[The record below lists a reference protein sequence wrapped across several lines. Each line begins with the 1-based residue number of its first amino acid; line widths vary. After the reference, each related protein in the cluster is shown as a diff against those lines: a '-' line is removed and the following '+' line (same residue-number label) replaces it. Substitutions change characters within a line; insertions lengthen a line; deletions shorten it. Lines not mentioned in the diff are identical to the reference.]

1 MPKKKI
7 WVSMDTETYPISKD
21 SVSPRVV
28 CISLATR
35 CSPEKVETDLI
46 AACEDRALPTIQG
59 LLKNHEVVL
68 IGHNMA
74 YDLNCLVSTWPELKL
89 PILDKLEAG
98 EVTDTL
104 IREKLLNLSTS
115 GNTDTAI
122 LPDGQERNVPLGLAD
137 LEKRYLGMDR
147 SDQKTDEDAWRLRY
161 HELDGVPADEYPREA
176 RDYAIDDAVGTL
188 LVAEAQEVRRGG
200 AERGPGSMNTHEFQ
214 TAVDYCLRRFTVQGI
229 AIDREA
235 RDEMAE
241 ELGKEFAPEQFPRL
255 IDSGILRPPVPPR
268 PMKSQ
273 KKRVARILPDLS
285 PDEWE
290 KVDWTQHRE
299 VLEEAGVRFT
309 QHKKE
314 SINQKALHAVVE
326 AVCEENDIPLERT
339 AKGAISASSG
349 FIKVLAPY
357 DKILGEYQRRQE
369 LARLVGA
376 ELPKLD
382 ADRVHPNYNILKNT
396 GRTSSTGN
404 RRGSEPLY
412 PSTNIQQVDPRARN
426 VFVPDEGHVICSVDY
441 SSLELV
447 TLAQSTY
454 SLLNYS
460 VHRDKLLAGY
470 DLHAYLGSQLAV
482 NLHDGFSEEARGLD
496 ADEAYALFMK
506 KKKTDPEF
514 YGHWRK
520 FAKPVGLGFPGGLGA
535 ETFVTFAAGVYDVTV
550 THEEAKAL
558 KEIWLETYPEMVDYF
573 EWINRYA
580 KDPEDPLAYCY
591 ESPMGMWRARA
602 SYCATANGKALQT
615 PSAEGA
621 KIAIFKVLRACDT
634 PGDLLYGTRPWGF
647 IHDEI
652 NACVKDDELA
662 GAKADRIAKIMVD
675 SMQMVASDV
684 PVGAEPALMRFW
696 TKAAEEVRDED
707 GNLLVWEP
715 KEKK

>member
-1 MPKKKI
+1 MKSERI
-7 WVSMDTETYPISKD
+7 LVSLDTETHLMNPET
-21 SVSPRVV
+21 VAPRVV

-35 CSPEKVETDLI
+35 RNASHVDSDLV
-46 AACEDRALPTIQG
+46 ASCEDRALPLIKE
-59 LLKNHEVVL
+59 LLSDSKFMLV
-68 IGHNMA
+68 GHNMA
-74 YDLNCLVSTWPELKL
+74 YDLTCLVTTWPELKL
-89 PILDKLEAG
+89 PILNKLEAG

-115 GNTDTAI
+115 GNTDTAV

-161 HELDGVPADEYPREA
+161 HELDGQPASEYPREA
-176 RDYAIDDAVGTL
+176 RDYALDDAIGTL
-188 LVAEAQEVRRGG
+188 LVYEAQEERCHGD
-200 AERGPGSMNTHEFQ
+200 RGPGSMATHEFQ

-229 AIDREA
+229 AINREL
-235 RDEMAE
+235 RDKMAE
-241 ELGKEFAPEQFPRL
+241 EFGKEMAPEVLPRL
-255 IDSGILRPPVPPR
+255 IMSGILRPPVLPR

-273 KKRVARILPDLS
+273 RKRVAKLFPDL
-285 PDEWE
+285 PPERWGE
-290 KVDWTQHRE
+290 VDWPLHRE
-299 VLEEAGVRFT
+299 ALEEAGIKLT
-309 QHKKE
+309 KYKKD
-314 SINQKALHAVVE
+314 SIDTAALRGVVE
-326 AVCEENDIPLERT
+326 AVCEEHGIELKYTD
-339 AKGAISASSG
+339 KGAISTDG
-349 FIKVLAPY
+349 KFMKVLAPF
-357 DKILGEYQRRQE
+357 DPILKEYQHRQE

-382 ADRVHPNYNILKNT
+382 ADRVHPNYSILKNT
-396 GRTSSTGN
+396 GRTASTGN
-404 RRGSEPLY
+404 RKGQKILY
-412 PSTNIQQVDPRARN
+412 HSTNIQQVDPRARP
-426 VFVPDEGHVICSVDY
+426 VFIPDEDHVICSVDY

-447 TLAQSTY
+447 ALAQKTFSMFR
-454 SLLNYS
+454 YS
-460 VHRDKLLAGY
+460 VHRDKLLKGY
-470 DLHAYLGSQLAV
+470 NLHSYLGAQLATH
-482 NLHDGFSEEARGLD
+482 LHDGFSEEARGMD
-496 ADEAYALFMK
+496 ADEAYALFMQ

-535 ETFVTFAAGVYDVTV
+535 ETFVTFAAGTYDVV
-550 THEEAKAL
+550 VSREEAEEL
-558 KEIWLETYPEMVDYF
+558 KRIWLETYPEMVEYF
-573 EWINRYA
+573 DWINKRA
-580 KDPEDPLAYCY
+580 SDPVDPSAYCY
-591 ESPMGMWRARA
+591 ESPMGMWRAKS
-602 SYCATANGKALQT
+602 SYCATANGMGLQT

-621 KIAIFKVLRACDT
+621 KIAIFKVMRACDT

-652 NACVKDDELA
+652 DACVKDDKLA

-675 SMQMVASDV
+675 SMQMIFQDV